1 MSIRLAAR
9 GVRAV
14 LLDIEGTT
22 TPIAFVHDVLVPYAR
37 AHLGAWFDHAAGSA
51 AFTFLAR
58 QLADEHAA
66 DRARG
71 EPVPHWRAD
80 TIAETRASIGAYAD
94 WLMDR
99 DRKSPALKHLQGLVW
114 ERGYQAGQLR
124 GEVFADVPVA
134 LRRWRDGGATIAIF
148 SSGSELAQQRLFQST
163 PYGDLTPFLSR
174 FFDTAVGPK
183 REAASYRRIT
193 TELGHAPGD
202 ILFVS
207 DVVDELAAA
216 DAAGQQTALALRPGN
231 PVQPGATRF
240 VAIHTFDELD

>member
-1 MSIRLAAR
+1 MSVRLAAR

-37 AHLGAWFDHAAGSA
+37 AHLGAWLDHAAGSA
-51 AFTFLAR
+51 AFSALVR
-58 QLADEHAA
+58 QLAEEHAA

-71 EPVPHWRAD
+71 EPVPSWRED
-80 TIAETRASIGAYAD
+80 TSAETRASVDAYAG

-99 DRKSPALKHLQGLVW
+99 DRKSPALKHLQGLIW
-114 ERGYQAGQLR
+114 EQGYQAGQLR

-148 SSGSELAQQRLFQST
+148 SSGSELAQRRLFQST
-163 PYGDLTPFLSR
+163 PCGDLTPLISR
-174 FFDTAVGPK
+174 FFDTAVGSK
-183 REAASYRRIT
+183 RDVASYRRIA

-216 DAAGQQTALALRPGN
+216 EAAGQQTALTVRPGN
-231 PVQPGATRF
+231 PLQPGATRF
-240 VAIHTFDELD
+240 AAIHTFDELD

>member
-1 MSIRLAAR
+1 MSLRLAAR

-22 TPIAFVHDVLVPYAR
+22 TPIAFVHHVLVPYAR
-37 AHLGAWFDHAAGSA
+37 AHLDGWLDHAAGSA
-51 AFTFLAR
+51 AFTSITS
-58 QLADEHAA
+58 QLSEEHAA

-71 EPVPHWRAD
+71 EPVPPWRAD
-80 TIAETRASIGAYAD
+80 STAETRASVETYAG

-99 DRKSPALKHLQGLVW
+99 DRKSPGLKHLQGLIW
-114 ERGYQAGQLR
+114 EQGYQAGLLR

-134 LRRWRDGGATIAIF
+134 LRRWRDGGAAIAIF
-148 SSGSELAQQRLFQST
+148 SSGSELAQRRLFQST
-163 PYGDLTPFLSR
+163 PYGDLTPLISR

-183 REAASYRRIT
+183 RDAASYRHIAA
-193 TELGHAPGD
+193 ELDRPPGD

-216 DAAGQQTALALRPGN
+216 EAAGHQTLLSLRPGN
-231 PVQPGATRF
+231 PVQAGVARFAT
-240 VAIHTFDELD
+240 IHTFDEID